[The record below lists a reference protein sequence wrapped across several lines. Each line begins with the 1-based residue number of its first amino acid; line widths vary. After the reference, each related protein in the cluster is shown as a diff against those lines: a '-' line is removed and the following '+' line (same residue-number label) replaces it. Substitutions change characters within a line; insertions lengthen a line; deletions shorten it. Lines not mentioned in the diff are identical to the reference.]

1 VALNAGG
8 TAIAVWMG
16 APAGQAAQSLE
27 AAIRP
32 AGGRFGFAR
41 VVAGEVTGIS
51 KVVLAANGEAVV
63 ISSDRDVL
71 YSNVRPPGG
80 RFERRQPL
88 GSGFAPSV
96 GVDARGDAI
105 AVWTRSDGTNLF
117 VHAARGVSRHTFGA
131 GVDLGPVG
139 PDCSLHRCL
148 VGGEAALAV
157 SPQGSATAMWIV
169 QPHPQQGFD
178 SFVEAAQY
186 ARP

>member
-1 VALNAGG
+1 RGLVVWTGYSSSSFAVESASRSSTGRWSRAVTLARGISGDPDLTMNASGRALVVWDGQTGTTRVASRSPSGNWTPPATLSSPNDQGHNPKVALNAGG

-88 GSGFAPSV
+88 GSGFAPS
-96 GVDARGDAI
+96 
-105 AVWTRSDGTNLF
+105 
-117 VHAARGVSRHTFGA
+117 
-131 GVDLGPVG
+131 
-139 PDCSLHRCL
+139 
-148 VGGEAALAV
+148 
-157 SPQGSATAMWIV
+157 
-169 QPHPQQGFD
+169 
-178 SFVEAAQY
+178 
-186 ARP
+186 